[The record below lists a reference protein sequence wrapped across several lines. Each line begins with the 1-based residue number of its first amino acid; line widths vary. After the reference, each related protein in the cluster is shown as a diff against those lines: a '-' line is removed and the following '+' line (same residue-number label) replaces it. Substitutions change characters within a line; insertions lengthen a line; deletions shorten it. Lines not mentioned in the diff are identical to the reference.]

1 VFRVKDG
8 LEFRRSQHLADVCA
22 QFVREVQLEFDTEK
36 PASVKETL
44 RILNILGQNL
54 NIEKLLLKANSCQA
68 EWPENGEEFPR

>member
-1 VFRVKDG
+1 
-8 LEFRRSQHLADVCA
+8 
-22 QFVREVQLEFDTEK
+22 
-36 PASVKETL
+36 VKETL